1 MGKRRRA
8 DAAAVSAENEKTQFT
23 CAKLTL
29 NKWLKGD
36 TLSTHKQLKS
46 ALENTVQVVNQGVA
60 EACLLANLHVL
71 LCFETGGDREF
82 ILRGIGPLGPDVLFQ
97 ASGQPRVALHPL
109 VSTCNHSY
117 QHEQGRRACLIVG
130 TGVVGVYRSPAAGAP
145 TRSSASGPRRCNAAP
160 DCTGTSKTRAGL
172 ALSPDT
178 RPSTATTSPQV
189 RLQAVHRDLVV
200 GGVCSCCCLVS
211 PCISTG
217 SCAPQALFPSD
228 CRASLCVSS
237 SASLGSPGTLE
248 PRLKGWACCR
258 VLPGCCSPNGN
269 KCCQ

>member
-1 MGKRRRA
+1 M
-8 DAAAVSAENEKTQFT
+8 
-23 CAKLTL
+23 
-29 NKWLKGD
+29 
-36 TLSTHKQLKS
+36 
-46 ALENTVQVVNQGVA
+46 
-60 EACLLANLHVL
+60 
-71 LCFETGGDREF
+71 
-82 ILRGIGPLGPDVLFQ
+82 
-97 ASGQPRVALHPL
+97 SGHPRVALHPF
-109 VSTCNHSY
+109 VSTRNHNH
-117 QHEQGRRACLIVG
+117 QHELIISRRACLIVG
-130 TGVVGVYRSPAAGAP
+130 VVGVYKSPAAGAP
-145 TRSSASGPRRCNAAP
+145 TRSSASGQLRCNAAP
-160 DCTGTSKTRAGL
+160 SCTGTSKTRASP

-178 RPSTATTSPQV
+178 GPSTTTTYPRVS
-189 RLQAVHRDLVV
+189 LQAVHRDLVV

-237 SASLGSPGTLE
+237 SVSLGSPGTLE